1 MNKAVL
7 LSGSNTGDL
16 SRNMECA
23 LTMMAQY
30 AGDIKNKSFI
40 YETEAWGKIDQPAYY
55 NQVIE
60 LNTYLDA
67 HTLMQKLLQ
76 IEKMMGRERTEKWAP
91 RLIDLDILYFNN
103 EVINEPDL
111 KIPHPHLHERRFT
124 LAPLSEI
131 LPDMLHPILNRS
143 NKDLLDS
150 LTDTLKVRVL
160 NSQSDVKQ

>member
-7 LSGSNTGDL
+7 LSGSNMGDL
-16 SRNMECA
+16 SRNMESA
-23 LTMMAQY
+23 LIMISQN
-30 AGDIKNKSFI
+30 AGVIKNTSFI

-60 LNTYLDA
+60 LNTTLDA
-67 HTLMQKLLQ
+67 NTLMQKLLQ

-124 LAPLSEI
+124 LVPLSEI
-131 LPDMLHPILNRS
+131 LPDMLHPVLKRS
-143 NKDLLDS
+143 NKDLLES

-160 NSQSDVKQ
+160 NSQSHV

>member
-7 LSGSNTGDL
+7 LSGSNTGNL
-16 SRNMECA
+16 SLNMECA
-23 LTMMAQY
+23 LTMITQY
-30 AGDIKNKSFI
+30 AGDIKNTSFI

-60 LNTYLDA
+60 LNTTLDA
-67 HTLMQKLLQ
+67 NSLMQKLLQ

-124 LAPLSEI
+124 LVPLSEI
-131 LPDMLHPILNRS
+131 LPDMLHPVLKRS
-143 NKDLLDS
+143 NKNLLES
-150 LTDTLKVRVL
+150 LTDALKVRVL
-160 NSQSDVKQ
+160 NTQSHVKH

>member
-7 LSGSNTGDL
+7 LSGSNMGDL
-16 SRNMECA
+16 SRNMESA
-23 LTMMAQY
+23 LIMISQN
-30 AGDIKNKSFI
+30 AGVIKNTSFI
-40 YETEAWGKIDQPAYY
+40 YETEAWGKIDQPSYY

-60 LNTYLDA
+60 LNTTLDA
-67 HTLMQKLLQ
+67 NTLMQKLLQ

-124 LAPLSEI
+124 LVPLSEI
-131 LPDMLHPILNRS
+131 LPDMLHPVLKRS
-143 NKDLLDS
+143 NKDLLES

-160 NSQSDVKQ
+160 NSQSHVKH

>member
-7 LSGSNTGDL
+7 LSGSNMGDL
-16 SRNMECA
+16 SRNMESA
-23 LTMMAQY
+23 LIMISQN
-30 AGDIKNKSFI
+30 AGVIKNTSFI

-60 LNTYLDA
+60 LNTTLDA
-67 HTLMQKLLQ
+67 NTLMQKLLQ
-76 IEKMMGRERTEKWAP
+76 IEKMMGRERTQKWAP

-103 EVINEPDL
+103 EIINEPDL

-124 LAPLSEI
+124 LVPLSEI
-131 LPDMLHPILNRS
+131 LPDMLHPVLKRS
-143 NKDLLDS
+143 NKDLLES

-160 NSQSDVKQ
+160 NSQSHVKH

>member
-23 LTMMAQY
+23 LTMIAQY
-30 AGDIKNKSFI
+30 AGDIKNTSFI
-40 YETEAWGKIDQPAYY
+40 YETEAWGKIEQPAYY

-60 LNTYLDA
+60 LNTTLDA
-67 HTLMQKLLQ
+67 NTLMQKLLQ

-91 RLIDLDILYFNN
+91 RLIDIDILYFNN
-103 EVINEPDL
+103 EVMNEPDL

-124 LAPLSEI
+124 LVPLSEI
-131 LPDMLHPILNRS
+131 LPDMLHPVLKRS
-143 NKDLLDS
+143 NKDLLES

-160 NSQSDVKQ
+160 NSQSHVKH

>member
-1 MNKAVL
+1 MNTAVL

-16 SRNMECA
+16 SRNMEYA
-23 LTMMAQY
+23 LTMIAKY
-30 AGDIKNKSFI
+30 AGAIQNTSFI

-60 LNTYLDA
+60 LNTSLDA

-76 IEKMMGRERTEKWAP
+76 IEKMMGRERIEKWAP

-103 EVINEPDL
+103 EVINESDL

-124 LAPLSEI
+124 LVPLSEI
-131 LPDMLHPILNRS
+131 LPDMFHPVLKRS
-143 NKDLLDS
+143 NKDLLATV
-150 LTDTLKVRVL
+150 TDTLKVRVL
-160 NSQSDVKQ
+160 NSQSHVKH

>member
-7 LSGSNTGDL
+7 LSGSNMGDL
-16 SRNMECA
+16 SRNMESA
-23 LTMMAQY
+23 LIMISQY
-30 AGDIKNKSFI
+30 AGVIKNTSFI

-60 LNTYLDA
+60 LNTTLDA
-67 HTLMQKLLQ
+67 NTLMQKLLQ

-124 LAPLSEI
+124 LVPLSEI
-131 LPDMLHPILNRS
+131 LPDMLHPVLKRS
-143 NKDLLDS
+143 NKDLLES

-160 NSQSDVKQ
+160 NSQSHVKH

>member
-7 LSGSNTGDL
+7 LSGSNMGDL
-16 SRNMECA
+16 SRNMESA
-23 LTMMAQY
+23 LIMISQN
-30 AGDIKNKSFI
+30 AGVIKNTSFI

-60 LNTYLDA
+60 LNTTLDA
-67 HTLMQKLLQ
+67 NTLMQKLLQ

-124 LAPLSEI
+124 LVPLSEI
-131 LPDMLHPILNRS
+131 LPDMLHPVLKRS
-143 NKDLLDS
+143 NKDLLES

-160 NSQSDVKQ
+160 NSQSHVKH

>member
-7 LSGSNTGDL
+7 LSGSNMGDL
-16 SRNMECA
+16 SRNMESA
-23 LTMMAQY
+23 LIMISQN
-30 AGDIKNKSFI
+30 AGVIKNTSFI

-60 LNTYLDA
+60 LNTTLDA
-67 HTLMQKLLQ
+67 NTLMQKLLQ

-124 LAPLSEI
+124 LVPLSEI
-131 LPDMLHPILNRS
+131 LPDMLHPVLKRS
-143 NKDLLDS
+143 NKDLLEL

-160 NSQSDVKQ
+160 NSQSHVKH